1 MGGMNLNYE
10 PWKLY
15 VLVVLALAVVVFL
28 QPYFREAERE
38 KDRLKKQ
45 ASVKEPTTGRL
56 GR

>member
-1 MGGMNLNYE
+1 MNLNYE

-15 VLVVLALAVVVFL
+15 VLVVLALGVFVFL
-28 QPYFREAERE
+28 QPYFREAERK

-45 ASVKEPTTGRL
+45 ASVKEPAAGRL